1 LKPQGLL
8 SRSSGV
14 FLKGGQPVKNLRLTT
29 ALAASLLLAPIS
41 AAMGQ
46 STNIAYASAPRADY
60 VVFFNSDGELSPA
73 ANKTVQMAAKAAAS
87 AGTVHIGGRADH
99 AEAVKAELVREG
111 VPADSIIV
119 LRQTGS
125 PLPQPADGIKDP
137 LNRRVEISF

>member
-1 LKPQGLL
+1 VQ
-8 SRSSGV
+8 
-14 FLKGGQPVKNLRLTT
+14 NLRIST
-29 ALAASLLLAPIS
+29 ALAASILLAPIS

-46 STNIAYASAPRADY
+46 STNVAYASAPRTDY
-60 VVFFNSDGELSPA
+60 VVFFTSDGELSPA
-73 ANKTVQMAAKAAAS
+73 ASKTVEMAAKAAAS

-99 AEAVKAELVREG
+99 AEAVKAELVRGG
-111 VPADSIIV
+111 VSPESIVV